1 MNENAL
7 GFDDD
12 ITGKVSPTAPGI
24 TVHGPHT
31 ITFPPKHE
39 WDRYCHDGH
48 GGPPYRMFAV
58 GTAPAADTVTGVY
71 TAPDDDN
78 AWFIQANADQ

>member
-1 MNENAL
+1 M
-7 GFDDD
+7 
-12 ITGKVSPTAPGI
+12 

-31 ITFPPKHE
+31 ISFPPKHE

-58 GTAPAADTVTGVY
+58 GTTPAAAPGGSYTVT
-71 TAPDDDN
+71 
-78 AWFIQANADQ
+78 

>member
-1 MNENAL
+1 MSAL
-7 GFDDD
+7 LDDD
-12 ITGKVSPTAPGI
+12 LTGKVTPNTPGM

-31 ITFPPKHE
+31 ITFPPRHE

-58 GTAPAADTVTGVY
+58 YELVGKDWKLVHVQFSTSV
-71 TAPDDDN
+71 
-78 AWFIQANADQ
+78 